1 MAGTGETRYGLGMDD
16 DSNSPSKRSMLT
28 RLRGALESPDVDA
41 DTREL
46 GLRILTRTERVVGRL
61 EGAAETLETVAK
73 LELKLLRKMAPIVED
88 LGELMRHT
96 LDEARERRGLRPRGT
111 REPRVIDVEND
122 AD

>member
-1 MAGTGETRYGLGMDD
+1 MDD
-16 DSNSPSKRSMLT
+16 DAKPSSKRSMIT
-28 RLRGALESPDVDA
+28 RLRGALQSPDVDD
-41 DTREL
+41 DTREI
-46 GLRILTRTERVVGRL
+46 GLRILARTERVVGRL

-73 LELKLLRKMAPIVED
+73 LELTLLRKMAPIVED

-96 LDEARERRGLRPRGT
+96 LDEARERRGLRPRAN